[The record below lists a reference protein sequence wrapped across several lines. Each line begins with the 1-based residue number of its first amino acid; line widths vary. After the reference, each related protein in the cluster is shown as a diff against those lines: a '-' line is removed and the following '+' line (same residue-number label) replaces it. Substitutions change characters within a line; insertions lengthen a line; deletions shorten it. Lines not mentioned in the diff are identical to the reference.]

1 MMAAQQPNRVQ
12 PPTLLISVSL
22 NHLWHF
28 SCTDARAP
36 MNLLAKC
43 LAVSMFVFSLPAFA
57 EGPALTEASASL
69 KAAQT
74 HFAQCKNGK
83 LQTEFGGTLNR
94 LEASRRSLEKGRR
107 EIETARRSLETV
119 RKRIEAGH
127 DVKKERYAEVLAT
140 SYTAPM
146 QSLTPLMK
154 SYVAGINTYATVMER
169 YATFCAQPG
178 ITIASAR
185 QFVSSLEVEV
195 AALDTDSKTL
205 VASAAKVAPGDVA
218 AR

>member
-1 MMAAQQPNRVQ
+1 
-12 PPTLLISVSL
+12 
-22 NHLWHF
+22 
-28 SCTDARAP
+28 

-43 LAVSMFVFSLPAFA
+43 LAVSMFVLSFPAFA
-57 EGPALTEASASL
+57 EGPALTEAAASL
-69 KAAQT
+69 RSAQA

-83 LQTEFGGTLNR
+83 LQAEFGGALKR

-140 SYTAPM
+140 NYTAPM
-146 QSLTPLMK
+146 QSLVPLMK
-154 SYVAGINTYATVMER
+154 SYVAGITTYASVMER
-169 YATFCAQPG
+169 YATFCSQPG
-178 ITIASAR
+178 ITTASAR
-185 QFVSSLEVEV
+185 QFVSSLETEV
-195 AALDTDSKTL
+195 AALDGDSKTL
-205 VASAAKVAPGDVA
+205 VSSAAKVAPGDVA

>member
-1 MMAAQQPNRVQ
+1 
-12 PPTLLISVSL
+12 
-22 NHLWHF
+22 
-28 SCTDARAP
+28 

-43 LAVSMFVFSLPAFA
+43 LAVSMFVLSFPAFA
-57 EGPALTEASASL
+57 EGPALTEAAASL
-69 KAAQT
+69 RSAQT

-83 LQTEFGGTLNR
+83 LQAEFGPTLER
-94 LEASRRSLEKGRR
+94 LESSRKSFEKGRR
-107 EIETARRSLETV
+107 ELEVARRSLETV

-127 DVKKERYAEVLAT
+127 DAKNERYVEVLAS

-146 QSLTPLMK
+146 QSLAPLVK
-154 SYVAGINTYATVMER
+154 SYVDGINGYAGVMER

-178 ITIASAR
+178 ITTASAR
-185 QFVSSLEVEV
+185 QFVSSLETEV
-195 AALDTDSKTL
+195 AALDTRSSTL